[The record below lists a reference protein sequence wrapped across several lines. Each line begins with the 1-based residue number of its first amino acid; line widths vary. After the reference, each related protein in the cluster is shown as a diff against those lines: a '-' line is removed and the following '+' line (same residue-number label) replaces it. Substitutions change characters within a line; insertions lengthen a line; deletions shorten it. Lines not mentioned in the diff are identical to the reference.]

1 MKHYNYREN
10 IKKDIMQYIKDN
22 INIEDFDDVEDFKI
36 YLAKILLIPNEIT
49 GEINNSYTNDSVLSE
64 IFLVGNLSLLSKSLE
79 YFHNTN
85 NINITNI
92 LNRGAEY
99 CDMIVRK
106 YILETSI
113 DEILNQIVEEL
124 QH

>member
-10 IKKDIMQYIKDN
+10 IKKDIAQYIKDN

>member
-10 IKKDIMQYIKDN
+10 IKKDIVQYIKDN

-36 YLAKILLIPNEIT
+36 YLTKILLIPNEIT
-49 GEINNSYTNDSVLSE
+49 GEINNSYTKDSVLSE

-79 YFHNTN
+79 YFYNTN
-85 NINITNI
+85 NINITNV

-99 CDMIVRK
+99 CDMIVRM